1 MIFHIIANLLKIWI
15 VSLLYCKLTD
25 EYRLPHEL
33 EYKFAAISNNNT
45 IMLTK
50 NEKHYDGLI
59 LNGQSNL
66 YLYLKRANIFDNQI
80 YVIYQEAS
88 VFNACNHQLC
98 SNLWKFGTT
107 GFGSVKLFIICVSI
121 QITNIQTMQ
130 HIILPKILSIV

>member
-1 MIFHIIANLLKIWI
+1 MNTDFLVNLN
-15 VSLLYCKLTD
+15 TNF
-25 EYRLPHEL
+25 RLFP
-33 EYKFAAISNNNT
+33 ISNT

-59 LNGQSNL
+59 FNGQSNL
-66 YLYLKRANIFDNQI
+66 YLYLKRSNIFDDQI

-107 GFGSVKLFIICVSI
+107 GFGSVKVFIICVSI
-121 QITNIQTMQ
+121 QITNTQTMQ
-130 HIILPKILSIV
+130 HIIFPKILSIV